1 MALDLAQEIFMAAL
15 RAIRLYDP
23 QQATFRTWLY
33 SIATNKLTD
42 TFRSRAKKREWIL
55 ESNEQDS
62 IADPRDFF
70 RQMESRELLAK
81 LQTRV
86 NEMDLDSQRIFR
98 LKCFGEQTFA
108 QIAVLLDMSE
118 ATVKSRYYRLLKV
131 LRKEFEDEYDNA

>member
-1 MALDLAQEIFMAAL
+1 
-15 RAIRLYDP
+15 
-23 QQATFRTWLY
+23 
-33 SIATNKLTD
+33 LTD